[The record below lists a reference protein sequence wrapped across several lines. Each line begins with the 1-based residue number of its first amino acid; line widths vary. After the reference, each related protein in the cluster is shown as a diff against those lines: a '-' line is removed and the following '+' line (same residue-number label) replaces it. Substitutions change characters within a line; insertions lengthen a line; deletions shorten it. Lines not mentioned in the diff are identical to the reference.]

1 MLKISEHTGYVEFE
15 IIAKPK
21 ASRNRL
27 DGIHDGALKISVT
40 APPDKGKANEAIT
53 KILASNLKI
62 SKSSISITRGA
73 ASRRK
78 TVRIEGISQAAILR
92 LVEGSR

>member
-1 MLKISEHTGYVEFE
+1 MLKISEQKGYVEFE
-15 IIAKPK
+15 VLAKPR

-53 KILASNLKI
+53 KLLARNLKI
-62 SKSSISITRGA
+62 PKSSISITRGA
-73 ASRRK
+73 TSRRK
-78 TVRIEGISQAAILR
+78 TVRIEGISQVAILR
-92 LVEGSR
+92 LVEGTR